1 MMPFPVPDPARGAL
15 YRQRGDWRDDTI
27 PGLFAASAAR
37 APGKTAVR
45 DASGAALSYD
55 ELAGRA
61 ARVAGFL
68 ACAGVGRGDVVTIC
82 LPNWCDTVV
91 AFLAVLRLGAVVNPV
106 PVTYGRA
113 DLAHVLGKCDSRA
126 LIVPDRFRST
136 DFQVVLDGMEP
147 GLLDGRTVVVIGGA
161 PRSGRFGWDEACA
174 AQPIGAEVPVS
185 ADDPAAVLFTSGTES
200 RAKGAVHTHN
210 TILFGERVLGAALG
224 VGEADVAFMASP
236 ISHTTGFMH
245 GFVMTLTTGGTL
257 SLLDIFEGGAAA
269 RQMAA
274 HRATWTMGATPFLG
288 DISVAL
294 EANDMRLPDLRYFL
308 CGGAPIPEAL
318 ARRATDLGLRVLSI
332 YGSTESP
339 PHTMVLPGDPVEN
352 AWTTDGRPFPGIEVR
367 IVGEGGR
374 DMAVGEP
381 GEEWSRG
388 PNTFLGYLGEPELTA
403 RDLDEEGWY
412 HSGDL
417 ARMLPDGSLRITG
430 RLKEIIVRGGQNISV
445 REVEDYL
452 MAHPDVAR
460 AAVVG
465 VEHPRLGETGC
476 AVIVPRGDAR
486 PTLAEL
492 TAFLTDKGVARFKLP
507 ERLELWPELPM
518 NPSGKIQKFII
529 RQLLAEQ
536 DEGNPS

>member
-1 MMPFPVPDPARGAL
+1 MRFPGLDPARSAL
-15 YRQRGDWRDDTI
+15 YRRRGDWRDDTVA
-27 PGLFAASAAR
+27 GLFAAACLSAPA
-37 APGKTAVR
+37 KIAVR
-45 DASGAALSYD
+45 DASGLTLSYAD
-55 ELAGRA
+55 LARKSA
-61 ARVAGFL
+61 AVAGFL
-68 ACAGVGRGDVVTIC
+68 AACGVGKGDIVTVC
-82 LPNWCDTVV
+82 LPNRCETVI
-91 AFLAVLRLGAVVNPV
+91 AFLAILRLGAVVNPV

-113 DLAHVLGKCDSRA
+113 DLAHVLAKCESRA
-126 LIVPDRFRST
+126 LIVPDRFRSA
-136 DFQVVLDGMEP
+136 DFQAALDGLEP
-147 GLLDGRTVVVIGGA
+147 RLLEDCAVLVVGGT
-161 PRSGRFGWDEACA
+161 PGSGRSGWEEALA
-174 AQPIGAEVPVS
+174 APPLPADAAVS

-210 TILFGERVLGAALG
+210 TVLFGERALAAGLG

-257 SLLDIFEGGAAA
+257 SLLDIFDGQAAA

-288 DISVAL
+288 DIAAAMAAEDL
-294 EANDMRLPDLRYFL
+294 RLPDLRYFL
-308 CGGAPIPEAL
+308 CGGAPIPEVL

-339 PHTMVLPGDPVEN
+339 PHTMVLPEDPIEN

-374 DMAVGEP
+374 DMAVGET

-388 PNTFLGYLGEPELTA
+388 PNTFLGYLGEPEMTA
-403 RDLDEEGWY
+403 RDLDADGWY

-417 ARMLPDGSLRITG
+417 ARMLPDGSVRITG

-465 VEHPRLGETGC
+465 IEHPRLGETGC

-486 PTLAEL
+486 PTLEEL
-492 TAFLTDKGVARFKLP
+492 VAFLIEKGVARFKLP
-507 ERLELWPELPM
+507 ERLEVWPELPM

-529 RQLLAEQ
+529 RQQLADQ
-536 DEGNPS
+536 DERTSS